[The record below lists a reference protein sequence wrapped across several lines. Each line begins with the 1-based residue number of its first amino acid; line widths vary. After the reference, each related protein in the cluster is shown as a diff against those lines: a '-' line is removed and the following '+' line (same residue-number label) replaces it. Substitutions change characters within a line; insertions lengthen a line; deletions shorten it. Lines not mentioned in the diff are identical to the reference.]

1 MYTALRATSL
11 TIARFLERQFIA
23 DLQLNPL
30 FSGAGGMVVSL
41 NTPHEMQELELEG
54 LSVWLY
60 RIVRDENLLN
70 EPPRRVSA
78 DQERRIPL
86 PLRLHYL
93 ITPIGAA
100 SRAHAAETEHA
111 LIGKVLQLFHDQPTL
126 RGPDLEDDFTGTAV
140 ELTMRLETLSLE
152 ETTRIY
158 EALVR
163 SFQVSVSYETSV
175 VTILSGLEPL
185 QIAPVLVYAPDYG
198 VVMEEP

>member
-11 TIARFLERQFIA
+11 TIARFLEREFNA
-23 DLQLNPL
+23 DPQLHPL
-30 FSGAGGMVVSL
+30 FGGGGGLVVSL

-60 RIVRDENLLN
+60 RIVRDEDLLN

-78 DQERRIPL
+78 DQERRVPL

-93 ITPIGAA
+93 ITPVGAA

-111 LIGKVLQLFHDQPTL
+111 LMGKVLQLFHDRPTL
-126 RGPDLEDDFTGTAV
+126 RGPDLEDDFAGTAV

-152 ETTRIY
+152 ETTRVY
-158 EALVR
+158 EALAR

-175 VTILSGLEPL
+175 VTILSALEPL
-185 QIAPVLVYAPDYG
+185 QIAPITVYAPEFAAAT
-198 VVMEEP
+198 EEP